1 MAAAA
6 SAGALI
12 LRVHDVAEAVR
23 YLRMARA
30 IASPASTREPAASTR
45 ASVR

>member
-1 MAAAA
+1 
-6 SAGALI
+6 
-12 LRVHDVAEAVR
+12 VHDVAESVR

-30 IASPASTREPAASTR
+30 IASPAAETAATTR